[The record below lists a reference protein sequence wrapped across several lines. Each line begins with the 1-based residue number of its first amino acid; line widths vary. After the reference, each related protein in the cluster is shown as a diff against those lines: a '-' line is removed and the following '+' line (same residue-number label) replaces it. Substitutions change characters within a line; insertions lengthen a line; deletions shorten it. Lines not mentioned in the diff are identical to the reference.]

1 MKPVDF
7 RNATFADL
15 RDRLA
20 GQRAL
25 ALAVWRTHGPGTTQ
39 QVADRA
45 GMSVLSFRPRSTE
58 LGQLGYICLAD
69 TQPSKGEGVYRART
83 PEEHAAWF
91 AAEQSTARDPQ
102 RQLPL
107 GA

>member
-25 ALAVWRTHGPGTTQ
+25 TLNAWRMHGPGTTQ
-39 QVADRA
+39 EVADRA
-45 GMSVLSFRPRSTE
+45 GVPILSFRPRSTE
-58 LGQLGYICLAD
+58 LFQLGFIRLAD
-69 TQPSKGEGVYRART
+69 AQPAKGEGVYQVRT
-83 PEEHAAWF
+83 PDEHAAWF
-91 AAEQSTARDPQ
+91 AGEQTAARTPQ
-102 RQLPL
+102 REFHL
-107 GA
+107 GV

>member
-25 ALAVWRTHGPGTTQ
+25 ALATWRTHGPGTTQ
-39 QVADRA
+39 EVAGRA
-45 GMSVLSFRPRSTE
+45 GISVLSFRPRSTE
-58 LGQLGYICLAD
+58 LFQLGYICLTE
-69 TQPSKGEGVYRART
+69 TQPAKGEGVYRART
-83 PEEHAAWF
+83 AEEHAAWF
-91 AAEQSTARDPQ
+91 AGEQSAARDPQ
-102 RQLPL
+102 RHLPL
-107 GA
+107 GV